1 MSCVVASLGAA
12 FDMEGE
18 SILAA
23 PAALARGSP
32 TVPTVRRARPADLP
46 ALAALEA
53 ASFPDPWS
61 RRMLAAAV
69 EDRFTL
75 VLVAEGEGA
84 PGGLAGYAVFRH
96 AADEAELLS
105 LAVAPEARGR
115 GLGRRLSED
124 GLARVREAGARVCY
138 LEVRPTNDPAV
149 ALYRSLG
156 FRQVG
161 RRRRY
166 YRDGSD
172 ALVMALFLERE
183 APPGPPAAP

>member
-1 MSCVVASLGAA
+1 M
-12 FDMEGE
+12 
-18 SILAA
+18 
-23 PAALARGSP
+23 
-32 TVPTVRRARPADLP
+32 PTVRRARPADLP

-75 VLVAEGEGA
+75 VLVVEGGGA
-84 PGGLAGYAVFRH
+84 PGGVAGYAIFRR

-115 GLGRRLSED
+115 GLGRRLVED
-124 GLARVREAGARVCY
+124 GLARVRADGVRVCY
-138 LEVRPTNDPAV
+138 LEVRPANAPAL

-156 FRQVG
+156 FRGIG

-172 ALVMALFLERE
+172 ALVLRL
-183 APPGPPAAP
+183 PLGPGEDL